1 LTDPRPLVV
10 IVSGAPAT
18 GKTTLADRLG
28 PALGLPVLHRDSFKE
43 VLFKTFEANSI
54 EESQRLG
61 AASFHLMHAT
71 LGWLLDAGVSA
82 VYESNFQR
90 GLSEPELR
98 EHLSRCRGVLLHLET
113 SRENVVARYEAR
125 ALRGDR
131 HPGHLDLR
139 RIERHRANA
148 GTYDWSRYEPLD
160 LDVPI
165 LRIDTTD
172 GYRPDLDEIVAFAR
186 TAAAVAPA

>member
-1 LTDPRPLVV
+1 LTEARPLVV

-28 PALGLPVLHRDSFKE
+28 PALQLPVLHRDSFKE
-43 VLFKTFEANSI
+43 VLFGMFEASSI
-54 EESQRLG
+54 AESQRLG

-71 LGWLLDAGVSA
+71 LGWLLDAGVGA

-98 EHLSRCRGVLLHLET
+98 QHLARCRGVLLHLET
-113 SRENVVARYEAR
+113 SRENVVGRYEERAR
-125 ALRGDR
+125 RGDR
-131 HPGHLDLR
+131 HPGHFDLQ
-139 RIERHRANA
+139 RIERHRANP
-148 GTYDWSRYEPLD
+148 GEYDWSRYEEPLD
-160 LDVPI
+160 LDVPT

-172 GYRPDLDEIVAFAR
+172 GYRPEFDEIVRFVQTAR
-186 TAAAVAPA
+186 